1 MRTAVFSRDFNKLWA
16 GQTVS
21 LLGSALTAF
30 ALPTLAVLVLHAAP
44 AQVGALAALQ
54 TLPFPV
60 LGIFVGVLADR
71 WPRRAIMIVADLAR
85 FAVLATVPV
94 AALLGVLRMP
104 QLYLVALASGI
115 GSAFFSITYQSY
127 LPVIVAKDDLASANV
142 KLEISNSGA
151 AIAGSA
157 AAGALVQLAGAAAA
171 IAVDAV
177 SYLVSVISLA
187 QIGTPEP
194 AHDGPP
200 LTPRQAL
207 REIEEGVATVRLAP
221 NLRWIGAATATTNFG
236 GAIVNAVTLIYAYRI
251 LRLQPGPLGVAL
263 GIAEIGFIG
272 ALLSTR
278 IRARIGLRATLIG
291 AIVLGAFANAAVLFA
306 QFGLPYA
313 VLVSS
318 YAVAAVTVP
327 VYNVNQVSYRQAV
340 IDVHLQGR
348 VNATMRTLV
357 WGTLPLGALA
367 GGYLAGAIGVRQTIL
382 TGSVIAGLAAIWLL
396 PVHDGRPGHTVL
408 QNPAAP

>member
-1 MRTAVFSRDFNKLWA
+1 MSATGFSRDFNKLWA

-30 ALPTLAVLVLHAAP
+30 ALPTLAVLVLHATP
-44 AQVGALAALQ
+44 AQVGALAAMQ
-54 TLPFPV
+54 TLPFPI

-71 WPRRAIMIVADLAR
+71 WPRRAIMIVADLVR
-85 FAVLATVPV
+85 FAVLATVPI
-94 AALLGVLRMP
+94 AAFLGVLRMP

-127 LPVIVAKDDLASANV
+127 LPVIVAKDELASSNV

-151 AIAGSA
+151 TIAGSVV
-157 AAGALVQLAGAAAA
+157 AGALVQFAGAATAV
-171 IAVDAV
+171 AVDAV

-187 QIGTPEP
+187 RIRTPEP

-207 REIEEGVATVRLAP
+207 REIGEGVATVRHAP

-236 GAIVNAVTLIYAYRI
+236 GAIVSAVTLIYAYRV
-251 LRLQPGPLGVAL
+251 LRLQPGPLGIAY

-278 IRARIGLRATLIG
+278 IRTRIGLRATLIG
-291 AIVLGAFANAAVLFA
+291 AIVLGALANGAVLFA
-306 QFGLPYA
+306 QLGLPYA

-318 YAVAAVTVP
+318 YAIAAVTVP

-340 IDVHLQGR
+340 IDVRLQGR

-367 GGYLAGAIGVRQTIL
+367 GGYLAGVIGVPQTIL

-396 PVHDGRPGHTVL
+396 PVHDR
-408 QNPAAP
+408 